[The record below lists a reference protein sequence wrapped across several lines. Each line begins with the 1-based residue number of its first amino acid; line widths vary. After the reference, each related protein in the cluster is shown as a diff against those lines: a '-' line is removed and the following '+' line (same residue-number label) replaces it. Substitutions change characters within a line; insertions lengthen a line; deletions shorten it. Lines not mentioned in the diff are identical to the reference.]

1 TCAPTRAPEH
11 VRTSARAVGAP
22 VSLEARDLTAAYP
35 GRGAP
40 TACAGRVVL
49 DRLSLSVA
57 PGECLAVVGPN
68 GAGKSTLVKV
78 LSGQLRPL
86 AGTVAVDGA
95 PLASLSRFASARRV
109 SVVEQNPVLPAG
121 FPAAAVVAMGR
132 TPHLGLFGVPN
143 ATDDDHVRRAMIETG
158 TTPLADRLV
167 ETLSGGERQRVV
179 LA

>member
-1 TCAPTRAPEH
+1 
-11 VRTSARAVGAP
+11 
-22 VSLEARDLTAAYP
+22 
-35 GRGAP
+35 
-40 TACAGRVVL
+40 
-49 DRLSLSVA
+49 
-57 PGECLAVVGPN
+57 
-68 GAGKSTLVKV
+68 TLVKV

-109 SVVEQNPVLPAG
+109 SVVEQNSVLPAG

-179 LA
+179 LARALAQAASYLLLDEPTNHLDLRYQHEVMGFARRAAAAGRGVVLVLHDLNLAARASDRIAIL